1 MESTAGSLRIALG
14 ADHAGFE
21 YKEIILRMLEQE
33 HEVMDFGTFTSNSV
47 DYPDFVHPVSDAIE
61 DERADFAILFCGSAN
76 GVAITANK
84 HFEVRAAIAWEAEL
98 AMLSRQHN
106 DANIVCIPCRFID
119 IEAAKGIVKTFLS
132 TQFEGGR
139 HERRVRKITDG
150 C

>member
-1 MESTAGSLRIALG
+1 METYRIALG

-21 YKEIILRMLEQE
+21 YKEAILKMLEE
-33 HEVMDFGTFTSNSV
+33 DHEVMDFGTFTSSSV

-61 DERADFAILFCGSAN
+61 DERAELAVLFCGTAN

-84 HFEVRAAIAWEAEL
+84 HFEVRAAIAWTAEL
-98 AMLSRQHN
+98 AALSRQHN
-106 DANIVCIPCRFID
+106 DANVLCIPCRFID
-119 IEAAKGIVKTFLS
+119 LATAKQIVRRFLAS
-132 TQFEGGR
+132 RFEGGR